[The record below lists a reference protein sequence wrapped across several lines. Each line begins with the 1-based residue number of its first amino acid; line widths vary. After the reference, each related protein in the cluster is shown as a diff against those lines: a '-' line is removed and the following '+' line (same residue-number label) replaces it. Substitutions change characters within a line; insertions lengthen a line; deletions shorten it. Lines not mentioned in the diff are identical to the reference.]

1 MGKKLVDL
9 TIDEVS
15 LVKKGFKPVHQ
26 DATIEFFKAFPDE
39 ATTETSEGGFF
50 DRIRKAFTKFTKGV
64 VADNVN
70 QSRPYREINEAIW
83 AMSSALD
90 DVQWGWSRSYA
101 TEDERKQAMK
111 DIITEGCQLMTAS
124 VESIGKSE
132 VSKAMDTT
140 SGANYEKKDIST
152 NSPGKKKGTK
162 DDPDGDGD
170 IDNAD
175 PALDTDKDKTK
186 AKVKKS
192 MEEFKKA
199 IDEALAAVPETIK
212 KAVEEAT
219 APHLESVKKAQEE
232 VTAAVEKA
240 TTDITGLVDTAKVD
254 IAKAIDD
261 AKIEMGR
268 VAKATPDAGAET
280 KVIKADSKFG
290 DAIRTIMHEEAK

>member
-111 DIITEGCQLMTAS
+111 DIINEGSQLMTAS
-124 VESIGKSE
+124 VESIGKSD

-140 SGANYEKKDIST
+140 SGADYEQKDIST
-152 NSPGKKKGTK
+152 NSPGKKKKPENETE
-162 DDPDGDGD
+162 
-170 IDNAD
+170 
-175 PALDTDKDKTK
+175 
-186 AKVKKS
+186 VKKS
-192 MEEFKKA
+192 VEEFKKA

-219 APHLESVKKAQEE
+219 VPHLESVKKAQEE

-261 AKIEMGR
+261 AKIELGR
-268 VAKATPDAGAET
+268 VAKATPDANAET

-290 DAIRTIMHEEAK
+290 DAIRTIMNEEAK